1 MLAQGGQS
9 SLSKLLSVA
18 GAGLVL
24 LAVAMFAGWPQLVA
38 LAVILLAAPEAVVL
52 ALHGPILL
60 APPLGAG
67 LLGAS
72 ELAYWSVELR
82 AGGSD
87 VQARLRLRLGLRLL
101 VMATV
106 GAALGVLLLA
116 VSDLPTSGSLDLTIL
131 GAVAVV
137 AVLGLAVLL
146 VISSVGGGAT
156 PGER

>member
-1 MLAQGGQS
+1 MLAQGGEG
-9 SLSKLLSVA
+9 SLSKLLSLV
-18 GAGLVL
+18 GAGLLL
-24 LAVAMFAGWPQLVA
+24 LAVAMFFGWPQLVA
-38 LAVILLAAPEAVVL
+38 LAVILLAAPDAVVL
-52 ALHGPILL
+52 ALHGPLLL
-60 APPLGAG
+60 APPLGAA

-82 AGGSD
+82 KGGSD
-87 VQARLRLRLGLRLL
+87 VQARLRLHLGLRLL
-101 VMATV
+101 VMATI

-116 VSDLPTSGSLDLTIL
+116 VADLPASGSLVLTIL

-146 VISSVGGGAT
+146 VISSVGEGAR

>member
-1 MLAQGGQS
+1 VLAQAGQD
-9 SLSKLLSVA
+9 SLSKLLSLA
-18 GAGLVL
+18 GAGIVL
-24 LAVAMFAGWPQLVA
+24 LAVAMFAGWPRLVA

-52 ALHGPILL
+52 AMHGPLLL

-72 ELAYWSVELR
+72 ELGYWSVDLR

-87 VQARLRLRLGLRLL
+87 VRARLRIRLGLRLL
-101 VMATV
+101 VMAAV
-106 GAALGVLLLA
+106 GAGLGVLLLA
-116 VSDLPTSGSLDLTIL
+116 VADLPANGSLDLTIL

-146 VISSVGGGAT
+146 VVSSVGRGAS